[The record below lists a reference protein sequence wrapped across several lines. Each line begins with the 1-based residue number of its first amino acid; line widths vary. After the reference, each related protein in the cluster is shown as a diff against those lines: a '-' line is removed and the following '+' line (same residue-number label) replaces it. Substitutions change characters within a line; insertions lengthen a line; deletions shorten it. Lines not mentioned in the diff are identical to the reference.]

1 MTAHARPA
9 FTPETIASDTGD
21 GYWVHRTGAGLVT
34 SGLTRQKVER
44 YGHSNGSWTRSDV
57 FDFGTGGLNKPVA
70 LDHAR
75 LGTGPH
81 PDLVV
86 CHNYGQCMFGC
97 GNDDGKISWLKPDAN
112 GAYTRKEVASLVA
125 THRVR
130 LGGFTRDPA
139 QGLQLAAFPV
149 VGRAAPGTPEAEKG
163 EKGFLTPYSP
173 VLYDI
178 PADPAGEWRPASAP
192 GLDRLK
198 FRIIHAVVAGRFPGT
213 PRPDLQS
220 FVVASHSG
228 LDWIGPGRDG
238 VWIRRHIG
246 DGVPPRASQE
256 IGRPPN
262 YKETPLFGGSG
273 NVAVGRIG
281 GQAASCIVTV
291 EPFHGN
297 TVAVYTRPWGTGSP
311 FERPWE
317 RRVVKVF
324 PQPIESDEEGPKKS
338 YDAVGHHV
346 VAADFDGDGDD
357 EFLIAMR
364 GPQNSDPNEP
374 TQGVLYLKAD
384 STGRVVVREW
394 VSGDSTAHIAVL
406 DANGDGRLDF
416 ATTSYHTVGYYKSR
430 KTEVR
435 LFRNTFARPVADP
448 VIPSSAD
455 G

>member
-1 MTAHARPA
+1 MVPHARPK
-9 FTPETIASDTGD
+9 FESEVIASDTGD
-21 GYWVHRTGAGLVT
+21 GYWVHKAKAELVT
-34 SGLTRQKVER
+34 SGLTQQKVER
-44 YGHSNGSWTRSDV
+44 YQRSNDSWSRSGV
-57 FDFGTGGLNKPVA
+57 FDFGTTGLNKPVA
-70 LDHAR
+70 LDHAYFSH
-75 LGTGPH
+75 GSH
-81 PDLVV
+81 PDLVI
-86 CHNYGQCMFGC
+86 CHNYGDCMFGC

-112 GAYTRKEVASLVA
+112 GAYTRHEVASLVA

-130 LGGFTRDPA
+130 LGNFTRGR
-139 QGLQLAAFPV
+139 GLQLAAFPV
-149 VGRAAPGTPEAEKG
+149 VGRADPGTPEPEKG
-163 EKGFLTPYSP
+163 EAGFLKPYSP

-178 PADPAGEWRPASAP
+178 PDDPAKEWKPASAP
-192 GLDRLK
+192 GLDTLR
-198 FRIIHAVVAGRFPGT
+198 FRIVHAIVAGRFPGT

-220 FVVASHSG
+220 FVVASHNG

-256 IGRPPN
+256 IGKPKN
-262 YKETPLFGGSG
+262 YKNTPEFGGSG
-273 NVAVGRIG
+273 NVAIGRVG

-297 TVAVYTRPWGTGSP
+297 TVAVHTRPWGTGSP

-324 PQPIESDEEGPKKS
+324 PQPVESEEEGTKKR

-364 GPQNSDPNEP
+364 GPQNSDPAQP
-374 TQGVLYLKAD
+374 TQGVLYLKLD

-394 VSGDSTAHIAVL
+394 VSRDSTAHIAVL

-416 ATTSYHTVGYYKSR
+416 ATTSYHTVNYYESR
-430 KTEVR
+430 ETKVQ
-435 LFRNTFARPVADP
+435 LFRNTFARPVKNP